1 MTTEAE
7 LAEAIASVGPLFDTP
22 AIEATNAATGET
34 ASEAADAIAEAV
46 RAAEGGEPEAV
57 VEADK
62 PAPPPKEDP
71 VSKRLALLSREK
83 ARTLAREQAIKE
95 REATVEA
102 RGREIEAFQQRKAKA
117 KDDPFAFLKAETGL
131 EFEDLAR
138 SIIAKAE
145 PPREATPDERAQAAI
160 DRVEQLEKQ
169 IEQREMQVAH
179 DNAVRAIK
187 SEFAAISVSEATPTL
202 ASVVA
207 SPDALQALQAIG
219 FGDPSDRAI
228 EMIKEIYRHGGQ
240 AEIDGRVYAW
250 PPRTE
255 LPVDV
260 AARAVDN
267 VLMRLL
273 APLRAGGSTLAKPT
287 SAPKVAQAA
296 EKNQPGQS
304 ATKPRTLSNTRA
316 STPTSPVRES
326 RSFVSDEDEIRD
338 LARRFDV
345 WKDG

>member
-46 RAAEGGEPEAV
+46 RAAEGGEPEAEPAK
-57 VEADK
+57 VE
-62 PAPPPKEDP
+62 PPPAKEDA

-145 PPREATPDERAQAAI
+145 PPKDPTPDERAQAAI
-160 DRVEQLEKQ
+160 DRVEQLERQLMQK
-169 IEQREMQVAH
+169 EQQAAY
-179 DNAVRAIK
+179 DAAVRDIK
-187 SEFAAISVSEATPTL
+187 GQFATAAVSEATPTL

-207 SPDALQALQAIG
+207 SPDALHALRAIG
-219 FGDPSDRAI
+219 FGDPSDRAV
-228 EMIKEIYRHGGQ
+228 EMIAEVWRNGGQ

-273 APLRAGGSTLAKPT
+273 APLRAGGGTQAKPT

-296 EKNQPGQS
+296 EKNLPGQS

-338 LARRFDV
+338 LARQFDV